1 MIYDLCQLVYVNSR
15 GFQPDDSSMIQIQ
28 GVDVDGT
35 LLRELRRGACF
46 GERALLFSEPRS
58 AKALN
63 GGKLKRHPVGL
74 WKFLF
79 ENL

>member
-1 MIYDLCQLVYVNSR
+1 LILRFFNQ
-15 GFQPDDSSMIQIQ
+15 FP

-58 AKALN
+58 AKASDSLRE
-63 GGKLKRHPVGL
+63 GISF
-74 WKFLF
+74 FLSYYATR
-79 ENL
+79 NLCFFTSVCKHEI

>member
-1 MIYDLCQLVYVNSR
+1 MSTCYVNSR
-15 GFQPDDSSMIQIQ
+15 GFNPDDSSIQIQ

-35 LLRELRRGACF
+35 LLRELHRGACF

-58 AKALN
+58 AKALK